1 MKNFAAR
8 TNGIN
13 MKIDGDMV
21 AANRATLKPGV
32 PMLMDTDGELILL
45 GNTNVVIGNK
55 HKVYFCNSWADSVSA
70 SGNDMISAI
79 PLTKQFE
86 FDIEFEAND
95 AALTASIDLTVG
107 DLLSLVS
114 GDYKEA
120 ASTELV
126 IGSVKSGGATKTA
139 GGTLTITT
147 IGADYVKP

>member
-13 MKIDGDMV
+13 MKIDGAMV
-21 AANRATLKPGV
+21 AADRATLKPGV
-32 PMLMDTDGELILL
+32 PMLMDNDGELILL
-45 GNTNVVIGNK
+45 GNTDVIIGNK

-86 FDIEFEAND
+86 YDIELEAND
-95 AALTASIDLTVG
+95 SDETLAIGDMVKLDGGKYAKADASP
-107 DLLSLVS
+107 
-114 GDYKEA
+114 DYA
-120 ASTELV
+120 F
-126 IGSVKSGGATKTA
+126 GSVKAGGATKAA

-147 IGADYVKP
+147 IGADYVVS